1 MPQFNTAIIGG
12 GPAGVFAAIFAS
24 KNPQNFITIYE
35 KNDILKTLLPTGG
48 GRCNLAH
55 AESGIRELAANF
67 PRGEKFLYSVFS
79 KFSTSDTLEFFQN
92 IGIKTYTQE
101 DMRIF
106 PKSNSAPQ
114 VRDALAEVIKS
125 APNIKIVRQEA
136 KNIQIDNGKFLVFT
150 ENGSQ
155 KYDALVIATGGKGL
169 GHKFAQKL
177 GHTVTP
183 LKPALTGLKIKEKI
197 FTELAG
203 VSLKN
208 VSASVPSENIKK
220 ITGDLLFTHNGISG
234 PLAFKISSFCA
245 YADYGENAPLAVK
258 LKKLEF
264 GTSTGRQRMVGWFD
278 AVEKGDALRYG
289 GYDDIAINKLDA
301 LSYSD
306 EWQGGELLVCT
317 HYRDSE
323 TGVDYYGVPRDDSLR
338 RRLRPVYAQL
348 KCWSQ
353 DISGVRKF
361 DDLPEEAKRY
371 IAFCMKSIID
381 VASKNKSLKNLPNLR
396 YIGVGP
402 LQSQIIR
409 DVPRTEELLKLL

>member
-55 AESGIRELAANF
+55 AEFGIRELAANF

-106 PKSNSAPQ
+106 PKSNSASQ

-125 APNIKIVRQEA
+125 APNIKIVRQKA

-258 LKKLEF
+258 LNIVGENFEDFDKYLAEKLKNEARKDISNVVCEFAPKRFCDLLLRTANIDGSQKSGQISKCGRQKLAKMLTGLEF
-264 GTSTGRQRMVGWFD
+264 HAISPLKGGEIVTAGGISLKEINPATMESRIVKNLYFCGEILDIDGLCGGFNLQNCWSTGFVAG
-278 AVEKGDALRYG
+278 
-289 GYDDIAINKLDA
+289 N
-301 LSYSD
+301 
-306 EWQGGELLVCT
+306 
-317 HYRDSE
+317 
-323 TGVDYYGVPRDDSLR
+323 SLF
-338 RRLRPVYAQL
+338 
-348 KCWSQ
+348 S
-353 DISGVRKF
+353 
-361 DDLPEEAKRY
+361 
-371 IAFCMKSIID
+371 
-381 VASKNKSLKNLPNLR
+381 
-396 YIGVGP
+396 
-402 LQSQIIR
+402 
-409 DVPRTEELLKLL
+409 